1 MSKTNQAVLGINLRK
16 NNNSKSLAFG
26 KWYPEVDRQKTLTI
40 RGFAQHMIDHGC
52 VFDRGDIESILIKV
66 TECLP
71 ELCAHGIPVQL
82 GELGIF
88 YPSIEGIGISEIQ
101 AGMDPRDS
109 VRAVHLRFLPNSA
122 KLGDLSG
129 KAFKD
134 ACTLELRNIIVSKS
148 DKGKLYHTYKPIST
162 YLYEQSQPEP
172 EPEP

>member
-40 RGFAQHMIDHGC
+40 RGFAQHMID
-52 VFDRGDIESILIKV
+52 L
-66 TECLP
+66 
-71 ELCAHGIPVQL
+71 PVQL